1 MIAQRQIEAQPRVR
15 NVRTARAATQQR
27 RKKTS
32 RQRYAHL
39 GRFVTGLAVSI
50 VLMIGY
56 VMLMANLTSLN
67 YAVARAEHERV
78 ALQDQTARLDDRI
91 AALRSQDRLSAIANK
106 LGMHDPQQYA
116 VVQLPAPAK
125 AAPQTRIAV
134 LSTTLGSLFGG
145 AH

>member
-1 MIAQRQIEAQPRVR
+1 MIAQRQIDAQPRIG
-15 NVRTARAATQQR
+15 NVRTARAATHQR

-39 GRFVTGLAVSI
+39 GRFVTGLSVSI

-91 AALRSQDRLSAIANK
+91 AALRSQDRLSAIAIK
-106 LGMHDPQQYA
+106 LGMRDPQQYA

-125 AAPQTRIAV
+125 SEPQPRIAV
-134 LSTTLGSLFGG
+134 LSTTLGNLFGG
-145 AH
+145 MH